1 MTPVGERINPL
12 TAIGVALLVDLVLL
26 ASVDAVTAGVAVLG
40 EALLAPLTGIPP
52 LRLGRRATVLLAAAA
67 VAGATIALYGRTAGA
82 VHLQWGLVVVSDG
95 SLQLALATALRILA
109 IGLPAAILLAGM
121 DATRLADALGSRLHL
136 PARFVLAGLA
146 AVRLVEVFGEDWR
159 TIALARRA
167 RGVGDAGRI
176 RRMPSQVF
184 ALLVVALRRATLLA
198 TAMEA
203 RGLGSV
209 EQRTWSRPS
218 RFGGADL
225 AVLVAGVLVAGL
237 AVGVGLATGSYRVA
251 LT

>member
-1 MTPVGERINPL
+1 MTPIGERINPL

-26 ASVDAVTAGVAVLG
+26 ASVDVVTAAVAVAVEL
-40 EALLAPLTGIPP
+40 LLAPLAG
-52 LRLGRRATVLLAAAA
+52 LRLARFARRALPLLTGAA
-67 VAGATIALYGRTAGA
+67 VAGATISLYGRTSGA
-82 VHLQWGLVVVSDG
+82 VHLRWWLVVVSDG
-95 SLQLALATALRILA
+95 SLALALATALRILA
-109 IGLPAAILLAGM
+109 IGLPAALLLAGM

-167 RGVGDAGRI
+167 RGVGDANRI
-176 RRMPSQVF
+176 RRLPGQVF
-184 ALLVVALRRATLLA
+184 ALLVVALRRAGLLA

-203 RGLGSV
+203 RGLGAA
-209 EQRTWSRPS
+209 ERRTWSRPS
-218 RFGGADL
+218 TFGRPDL
-225 AVLVAGVLVAGL
+225 AALAAGLLVVAL
-237 AVGVGLATGSYRVA
+237 AVGLGLATGSYRVV

>member
-1 MTPVGERINPL
+1 MTALVERINPL
-12 TAIGVALLVDLVLL
+12 TALGVALLVDLVLL
-26 ASVDAVTAGVAVLG
+26 ASVDVVSAATAVLG
-40 EALLAPLTGIPP
+40 ELLLLPLSGVPP
-52 LRLGRRATVLLAAAA
+52 RRLARRSGVLLLAAG
-67 VAGATIALYGRTAGA
+67 VAGVTITLYGRTAGV
-82 VHLQWGLVVVSDG
+82 VHLHWGLVEVSDG

-109 IGLPAAILLAGM
+109 IGLPAAVLLAGM
-121 DATRLADALGSRLHL
+121 DATRLADALGGRLHL

-167 RGVGDAGRI
+167 RGVGDGNRI
-176 RRMPSQVF
+176 RRAPSQVF

-203 RGLGSV
+203 RGLGAA
-209 EQRTWSRPS
+209 ERRTWSRPAP
-218 RFGGADL
+218 FGRADL
-225 AVLVAGVLVAGL
+225 GVLVAGL
-237 AVGVGLATGSYRVA
+237 LVAALAVGVGLVTGSYRVL

>member
-1 MTPVGERINPL
+1 MVERINPL

-26 ASVDAVTAGVAVLG
+26 ASVDAVTAGVAVLA
-40 EALLAPLTGIPP
+40 ELLLAPLGGIRPAP
-52 LRLGRRATVLLAAAA
+52 LARRAAPLLAAAA
-67 VAGATIALYGRTAGA
+67 VAALTIALYGRTSGA
-82 VHLQWGLVVVSDG
+82 VHLRWWLIVVSDG
-95 SLQLALATALRILA
+95 SMSLAAATALRILA

-159 TIALARRA
+159 TIALARRT
-167 RGVGDAGRI
+167 RGVGDTNRI
-176 RRMPSQVF
+176 RRVPGQVF
-184 ALLVVALRRATLLA
+184 ALLVVALRGAGLLA

-203 RGLGSV
+203 RGLGAA

-218 RFGGADL
+218 TFGRLDL
-225 AVLVAGVLVAGL
+225 AVLSAGLLVVVL
-237 AVGVGLATGSYRVA
+237 AVGVGLATGSYRVV